1 MEKEQED
8 YFRNSYIKFPKF
20 LSGSSI
26 KLIAILSMLVDHFAA
41 VVLAKYYPLSPEPE
55 KIYKI
60 YEIMRAIGRLAF
72 PLFCFFA
79 VEGFLYSKN
88 RMKYLLRLAIFAIL
102 SEPAFDMAF
111 AGRWS
116 DFTQQNVM
124 ITIFLGIIGLWLFE
138 QIRKTID
145 SKFDKNPEPL
155 LYIIAALPIC
165 GIAYIAHILNTDYEA
180 FGIFTIA
187 VIYMF
192 KEYKF
197 LAFLFGISV
206 LVLGYKQSELP
217 AFWSA
222 LPILFYSGKR
232 GFGLKYFF
240 YLFYP
245 IHLAI
250 LAYLAMN
257 ISKFAEVAVG

>member
-8 YFRNSYIKFPKF
+8 YFLNSYIKFPKF

-26 KLIAILSMLVDHFAA
+26 KLIAILSMLIDHFAA
-41 VVLAKYYPLSPEPE
+41 VVLAKYYPLSLEPE

-88 RMKYLLRLAIFAIL
+88 RIKYLLRLAIFAIL

-111 AGRWS
+111 SGKWL

-124 ITIFLGIIGLWLFE
+124 ITIFLGIIGIWCFE
-138 QIRKTID
+138 RIQTTIK
-145 SKFDKNPEPL
+145 SKFANNTEPF
-155 LYIIAALPIC
+155 LYIIGAVPVCAA
-165 GIAYIAHILNTDYEA
+165 AYIAHLLHTDYGA
-180 FGIFTIA
+180 FGVFTIA
-187 VIYMF
+187 IIYIF
-192 KEYKF
+192 KEYKP
-197 LAFLFGISV
+197 LALLFGICV
-206 LVLGYKQSELP
+206 LISGYKQTELP
-217 AFWSA
+217 AFWA
-222 LPILFYSGKR
+222 VLPIFFYSGKR

-245 IHLAI
+245 IHLLI
-250 LAYLAMN
+250 LAYLAVH
-257 ISKFAEVAVG
+257 IDKFAATAVG

>member
-8 YFRNSYIKFPKF
+8 YFLNSYIKFPKF

-26 KLIAILSMLVDHFAA
+26 KLIAILSMLIDHFAA
-41 VVLAKYYPLSPEPE
+41 VVLTRYYSLSSEPE
-55 KIYKI
+55 KLYKI

-88 RMKYLLRLAIFAIL
+88 RFKYLSRLAIFAIL

-111 AGRWS
+111 SGQWL

-124 ITIFLGIIGLWLFE
+124 LTIFMGIIGIWLFE
-138 QIRKTID
+138 RIQEIIH
-145 SKFDKNPEPL
+145 SKFGKNPL
-155 LYIIAALPIC
+155 SYIIGIIPIFA
-165 GIAYIAHILNTDYEA
+165 IAHIAHILHSDYGA
-180 FGIFTIA
+180 VGIFTIS
-187 VIYMF
+187 VIYILN
-192 KEYKF
+192 EYKPF
-197 LAFLFGISV
+197 AFLVGISV
-206 LVLGYKQSELP
+206 LVLGYGQIELS
-217 AFWSA
+217 AFWA
-222 LPILFYSGKR
+222 IIPILFYSGKR

-250 LAYLAMN
+250 LSYLAMN
-257 ISKFAEVAVG
+257 IDKFAEVAVG